1 MVQVFLRFFHDG
13 KMCPLYWTKRQEIFV
28 NRDESISFLRLID
41 SSDISRADFQTG
53 R

>member
-1 MVQVFLRFFHDG
+1 MMEKCVHYNGQ
-13 KMCPLYWTKRQEIFV
+13 RQEIFV